1 MDINKIYDTVNDYLE
16 SKLDEILDFTDRHRY
31 PLLITFS
38 VHLLLVILIANV
50 ALSYVDV
57 SDAKIVAV
65 SMEQLQ
71 QIEEELNK
79 AGVDRLSIDAKMST
93 SKTAMSGF
101 TNQAAADLGEDVDIS
116 KMHTNFST
124 LKEAEAVTHQTDEY
138 GENVKIDLFS
148 EQVKNRTVDLDEYQ
162 RIDTSRTASKKAKPF
177 TGKSTVRYGFSSP
190 ERHNIAPI
198 PVPIYTVRVGG
209 LVVVDVKINNEGRV
223 VFAQI
228 NKEKT
233 TCPNQDAYE
242 KATTYARRARF
253 NVDTTAPSQQE
264 GFISYLFQ

>member
-1 MDINKIYDTVNDYLE
+1 MDIYKIYDTVNDYLE
-16 SKLDEILDFTDRHRY
+16 GKIDALLDFTDRHRY
-31 PLLITFS
+31 PLIITFS

-57 SDAKIVAV
+57 SDAKIVAITV
-65 SMEQLQ
+65 EDLQ
-71 QIEEELNK
+71 KIEEELK
-79 AGVDRLSIDAKMST
+79 DAGIDRLSIDAKMST
-93 SKTAMSGF
+93 SQSAMSGF

-116 KMHTNFST
+116 KMHASFST

-138 GENVKIDLFS
+138 GEEVKIDLFS

-162 RIDTSRTASKKAKPF
+162 KIDTTRASKKPAKPF
-177 TGKSTVRYGFSSP
+177 AGKSTVRYSFTQP

-223 VFAQI
+223 VWAQI
-228 NKEKT
+228 NRSQT
-233 TCPNQDAYE
+233 TCPNEDAYQ
-242 KATTYARRARF
+242 KAVTYARRARF
-253 NVDTTAPSQQE
+253 NVDTNAPAQQE
-264 GFISYLFQ
+264 GYISYLFQ